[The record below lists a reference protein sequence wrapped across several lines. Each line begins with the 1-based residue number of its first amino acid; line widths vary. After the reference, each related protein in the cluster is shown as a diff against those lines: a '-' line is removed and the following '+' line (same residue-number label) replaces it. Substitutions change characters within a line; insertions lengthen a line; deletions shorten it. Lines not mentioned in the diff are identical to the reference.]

1 MFSDILKL
9 SRHTLIYGAGHIL
22 ARLVTFLLLPLY
34 TNVFTRSDYGV
45 ISLAYTFIGF
55 MIVILHYGMDSSLM
69 KYYSPANEKERKQYL
84 STAYLSY
91 LVTTGIFVLI
101 FNLFRQP
108 LSSILLGSNYPN
120 FITIISLILAFD
132 LFWFIPTLLLRVEEK
147 PTHYI
152 SISFIN
158 VLLSFFLNLLFVLK
172 LEFGILG
179 VLLSNLITSITL
191 FLITLPYVL
200 KRIQLQAISRERWGK
215 MIRFGIPF
223 LPSGIFAMIMELAD
237 RYILKYMTDMETVGL
252 YSAGYKLGMLMLL
265 LVMGFNMGWQPFFL
279 KTKKGEDRKKLF
291 ARITTYVLAVMGF
304 VWVLLIIWIENIVQL
319 NIGGITLYG
328 SKYWESIVFVPWVAL
343 GYFFFATYS
352 LQLPGVFLV
361 EKTKWVAVVRA
372 IGAGMNVGLN
382 IILIH
387 YIGAI
392 GAAIATCLSFFGMSV
407 ALYIIN
413 KKIYPMQYEWLR
425 LFKIIVFMGV
435 VFFVL
440 LVYDLSMIEKLFLS
454 ASYPAGLLLTGF
466 LNQGERQRIFKSS

>member
-1 MFSDILKL
+1 MFSGIVKL

-55 MIVILHYGMDSSLM
+55 MIVILHYGLDSSLM
-69 KYYSPANEKERKQYL
+69 KYYSPEGEEERKKYL
-84 STAYLSY
+84 SSAYVSYVITTA
-91 LVTTGIFVLI
+91 VFVLF

-108 LSSILLGSNYPN
+108 LSNIILGGNYPN
-120 FITIISLILAFD
+120 FISIISLILAFD
-132 LFWFIPTLLLRVEEK
+132 LLWFIPMLILRVEEK

-152 SISFIN
+152 SISFVN
-158 VLLSFFLNLLFVLK
+158 VILSFSLNLLFVLK
-172 LEFGILG
+172 LEFGIFG
-179 VLLSNLITSITL
+179 VLLSNLITSIFL
-191 FLITLPYVL
+191 FLVTFPYVL
-200 KRIQLQAISRERWGK
+200 KRIQLSSVSIMRWKK
-215 MIRFGIPF
+215 MIRFGLPF

-279 KTKKGEDRKKLF
+279 KTKSGEDRKTLF
-291 ARITTYVLAVMGF
+291 ARITTYVLTVMGF

-319 NIGGITLYG
+319 NLGGITLYG

-343 GYFFFATYS
+343 GYFFFAAYS
-352 LQLPGVFLV
+352 LQLPGVFLT
-361 EKTKWVAVVRA
+361 EKTKWVAIVRA
-372 IGAGMNVGLN
+372 IGAGMNIGLN

-392 GAAIATCLSFFGMSV
+392 GAAIATCLSFLVMSL
-407 ALYIIN
+407 ALYTIN
-413 KKIYPMQYEWLR
+413 QRIYPIHYEWSRLLR
-425 LFKIIVFMGV
+425 IILFMVV

-440 LVYDLSMIEKLFLS
+440 HTYDLSTIEKLILS
-454 ASYPAGLLLTGF
+454 VSYPVGLFFTGF
-466 LNQGERQRIFKSS
+466 LNQGERQRIFKTS

>member
-1 MFSDILKL
+1 
-9 SRHTLIYGAGHIL
+9 
-22 ARLVTFLLLPLY
+22 
-34 TNVFTRSDYGV
+34 
-45 ISLAYTFIGF
+45 
-55 MIVILHYGMDSSLM
+55 
-69 KYYSPANEKERKQYL
+69 
-84 STAYLSY
+84 
-91 LVTTGIFVLI
+91 
-101 FNLFRQP
+101 
-108 LSSILLGSNYPN
+108 
-120 FITIISLILAFD
+120 
-132 LFWFIPTLLLRVEEK
+132 
-147 PTHYI
+147 
-152 SISFIN
+152 
-158 VLLSFFLNLLFVLK
+158 
-172 LEFGILG
+172 
-179 VLLSNLITSITL
+179 
-191 FLITLPYVL
+191 
-200 KRIQLQAISRERWGK
+200 
-215 MIRFGIPF
+215 
-223 LPSGIFAMIMELAD
+223 
-237 RYILKYMTDMETVGL
+237 MTDMETVGL